1 MKVQL
6 TIMVF
11 FPEIFSTG
19 FCFSPFTEISCS
31 LPINSHD
38 RCWIAFAKIH
48 NVIRTLRILYVATAN
63 VIAEFSQD
71 NVIYLEIRTSPKKI
85 HDIPSKL
92 CYAEAVV
99 KAIK

>member
-1 MKVQL
+1 M
-6 TIMVF
+6 
-11 FPEIFSTG
+11 
-19 FCFSPFTEISCS
+19 
-31 LPINSHD
+31 
-38 RCWIAFAKIH
+38 
-48 NVIRTLRILYVATAN
+48 ATAN

-92 CYAEAVV
+92 CYVEAVV